1 VRAART
7 HPLRKQ
13 SAGGWNVLGLL
24 HEARGLHDA
33 SYRCFT
39 QALALLPPM
48 PKAGSAAKQQQQQ
61 LGQKAFRTV
70 IPLSE
75 SSGTHPLLSS
85 L

>member
-1 VRAART
+1 M
-7 HPLRKQ
+7 
-13 SAGGWNVLGLL
+13 LGLL
-24 HEARGLHDA
+24 HEARGLHEA

-48 PKAGSAAKQQQQQ
+48 PKAGTAAKQQQQ

>member
-1 VRAART
+1 M
-7 HPLRKQ
+7 
-13 SAGGWNVLGLL
+13 LGLL
-24 HEARGLHDA
+24 HEARGLHEA

-48 PKAGSAAKQQQQQ
+48 PKAGTAVKQQQ

>member
-1 VRAART
+1 
-7 HPLRKQ
+7 
-13 SAGGWNVLGLL
+13 
-24 HEARGLHDA
+24 
-33 SYRCFT
+33 
-39 QALALLPPM
+39 M
-48 PKAGSAAKQQQQQ
+48 PKAGTAVKQQQ